1 MAKAKLTRE
10 QQTYVVQALACFDTP
25 TIIAGAL
32 KKDFGIVFSPQAIE
46 VYDPNK
52 KAGRNLAARW
62 RALFEETRKT
72 FLEDTASIAISHRAV
87 RLRALQRMAD
97 KAETLGNMVLASS
110 LLKQA
115 AEEVGGSY
123 TNRRE
128 VTGKDGGPLEHNHK
142 ISARDLSDD
151 DLATIAA
158 AGSK

>member
-1 MAKAKLTRE
+1 MANAKLTRE

-25 TIIAGAL
+25 TIVAAAV
-32 KKDFGIVFSPQAIE
+32 KKDFGVILSPQLAE
-46 VYDPNK
+46 TYDPTK

-62 RALFEETRKT
+62 KALFEETRKT

-87 RLRALQRMAD
+87 RLRALQRMAE
-97 KAETLGNMVLASS
+97 KAETQGNMVLASS

-128 VTGKDGGPLEHNHK
+128 LTGKDGK
-142 ISARDLSDD
+142 DLPVPVSPV
-151 DLATIAA
+151 TIFQLPDN
-158 AGSK
+158 GRG

>member
-25 TIIAGAL
+25 SVVVASV
-32 KKDFGIVFSPQAIE
+32 KKDFGVVLSPQLVE
-46 VYDPNK
+46 TYDPTK

-97 KAETLGNMVLASS
+97 KAETSGNMVLASS

-128 VTGKDGGPLEHNHK
+128 LTGKDGK
-142 ISARDLSDD
+142 DLPVPVSPV
-151 DLATIAA
+151 TIFQLPDN
-158 AGSK
+158 GRS

>member
-25 TIIAGAL
+25 SVVVASV
-32 KKDFGIVFSPQAIE
+32 KRDFGVVLSPQLVE
-46 VYDPNK
+46 TYDPTK
-52 KAGRNLAARW
+52 KAGRNVAARW
-62 RALFEETRKT
+62 KALFEEARKT

-87 RLRALQRMAD
+87 RLRALQRMAE
-97 KAETLGNMVLASS
+97 KAENSGNMVLASS

-128 VTGKDGGPLEHNHK
+128 LTGKDGK
-142 ISARDLSDD
+142 DLPAPVSPV
-151 DLATIAA
+151 TIFQLPDN
-158 AGSK
+158 GRG

>member
-1 MAKAKLTRE
+1 MAKAKLSRE

-25 TIIAGAL
+25 SVVAASL
-32 KKDFGIVFSPQAIE
+32 KKDYGIVFTPQAIE
-46 VYDPNK
+46 AYDPNK
-52 KAGRNLAARW
+52 KAGKALAERW
-62 RALFEETRKT
+62 KALFAETRKT

-97 KAETLGNMVLASS
+97 KAENSGNMVLASS

-128 VTGKDGGPLEHNHK
+128 LTGKDGK
-142 ISARDLSDD
+142 DLPVPVSPV
-151 DLATIAA
+151 TIFQLPDN
-158 AGSK
+158 GRS

>member
-1 MAKAKLTRE
+1 MAKAKLSDE
-10 QQTYVVQALACFDTP
+10 VKTYIVQALACFDSASIVST
-25 TIIAGAL
+25 AV
-32 KKDFGIVFSPQAIE
+32 KKEFGVEASRQLVE
-46 VYDPNK
+46 SHDPNK
-52 KAGRNLAARW
+52 KAASGLAPKW

-97 KAETLGNMVLASS
+97 KAENSGNMVLASS

-128 VTGKDGGPLEHNHK
+128 LTGKDGK
-142 ISARDLSDD
+142 DLPVPVSPV
-151 DLATIAA
+151 TIFQLPDN
-158 AGSK
+158 GRN